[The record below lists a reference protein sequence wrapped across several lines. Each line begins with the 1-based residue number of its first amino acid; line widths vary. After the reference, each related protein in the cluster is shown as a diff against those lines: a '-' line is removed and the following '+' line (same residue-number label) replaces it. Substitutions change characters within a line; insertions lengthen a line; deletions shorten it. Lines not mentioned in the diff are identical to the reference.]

1 MDKEITFAE
10 AARTLSDEKE
20 TKTNGGTLINP
31 KTQDTRFELTKMD
44 PTLYANVSNLKEG
57 EVSAPLGE
65 EDQTGKKKFKL
76 LTVTNRI
83 NEHTADYAK
92 DYIKI
97 KNLALKEKQI
107 RAIGKWFEEKI
118 KETFIKING
127 EYRDCVF
134 TYEGNNWVL
143 DKNALIPILVNDDIL
158 PKSTDCKLH

>member
-1 MDKEITFAE
+1 
-10 AARTLSDEKE
+10 
-20 TKTNGGTLINP
+20 
-31 KTQDTRFELTKMD
+31 MD

-76 LTVTNRI
+76 VTVTNRI

-107 RAIGKWFEEKI
+107 SAIGKWFEEKI

-127 EYRDCVF
+127 EYKECVF
-134 TYEGNNWVL
+134 TNNWL
-143 DKNALIPILVNDDIL
+143 K
-158 PKSTDCKLH
+158 K